1 MKARGQPLNAMFDEV
16 CPTNLVAFGKARSFK
31 RHGLLVSAK
40 YRKRTGGRNRKEQGD
55 PVTLH
60 MGKNQPRRTAEHTPR
75 QPPDPVS
82 YWLIAEKR
90 NNRIGVLTIRT
101 VGEQETLPVFSSE
114 EEAEIILRFGGLTG
128 AWRAT
133 ESRVGELLSV
143 LSGPC
148 AGVKK
153 VALDP
158 SPEMVVEETIELV
171 SLSGESFMGL
181 IMARR
186 GGPLELEESQER
198 HRSLPR
204 GDGALEGLSEP
215 SIMGGAS
222 QLGYEQITL
231 RAYTFVGVG
240 TEEKYIAAP
249 RYSLGWR

>member
-1 MKARGQPLNAMFDEV
+1 MTQ
-16 CPTNLVAFGKARSFK
+16 
-31 RHGLLVSAK
+31 
-40 YRKRTGGRNRKEQGD
+40 Q
-55 PVTLH
+55 

-90 NNRIGVLTIRT
+90 NNRMEALTIRT
-101 VGEQETLPVFSSE
+101 DDEQEMLPVFSSE
-114 EEAEIILRFGGLTG
+114 EEAEIFLRFGDVTG
-128 AWRAT
+128 GWRA
-133 ESRVGELLSV
+133 RQAGAGELVSV
-143 LSGPC
+143 LSDPC